1 MTPESRLLELV
12 ADARRAGDFTP
23 AEWLDVIRTAK
34 NSKLLPRVA
43 LLANSQTWLAALP
56 VRMREQLRGALPVA
70 SHHQRTL
77 RWEVNRILAA
87 LRDVETTV
95 VLLKGAAYE
104 MAGLPAAR
112 GRIASD
118 VDILVSRED
127 LRAVEAALVR
137 AGWAPLALH
146 PYDQRYYREWSH
158 ELPPLQHRQR
168 RTVVDV
174 HHNILPLTGRLRP
187 DPAKLLAAARP
198 IEDAAVLT
206 LSPADMVL
214 HTSAH
219 LFQDGELAGAVRDL
233 VDADALMRD
242 FGAREPGFWEALV
255 PRATDLGLTRP
266 LFYAVRYASRLLDT
280 PVPAHVVAALDA
292 AAPPRPVLVLMD
304 ALVHR
309 SLLPVTGRNA
319 TVGEDTARL
328 LLYARSHWLRM
339 PPGRLTS
346 HLWHKAMRRWT
357 KDDKSEV

>member
-1 MTPESRLLELV
+1 MTQQSRLLELV
-12 ADARRAGDFTP
+12 ADARRACDFTP

-43 LLANSQTWLAALP
+43 LLANSQTWSAALP
-56 VRMREQLRGALPVA
+56 ARVREQLRGALPVA
-70 SHHQRTL
+70 SHHERTL

-112 GRIASD
+112 GRVAGD
-118 VDILVSRED
+118 VDILVPRED
-127 LRAVEAALVR
+127 LRTVEAALVR
-137 AGWAPLALH
+137 AGWAPLVLH

-158 ELPPLQHRQR
+158 ELPPLQHRRR

-174 HHNILPLTGRLRP
+174 HHNILPLTGRLHP

-198 IEDAAVLT
+198 IEDAAVHT

-219 LFQDGELAGAVRDL
+219 LFQDGELAGSVRDL

-242 FGAREPGFWEALV
+242 FGAREAGFWEALV
-255 PRATDLGLTRP
+255 PRARDLGLTRP

-280 PVPAHVVAALDA
+280 PVPAHVVAALEA
-292 AAPPRPVLVLMD
+292 AAPTRPVLVLMD

-309 SLLPVTGRNA
+309 SLLPVTGRDA

-357 KDDKSEV
+357 KDDESDV